1 MPERFPIAQWPN
13 PPLWAALVALLISRL
28 AEGLAAGIAQGIFY
42 LAIGAWAYL
51 EIAEG
56 VNWFRR
62 LLGVLVA
69 GYLAVKFGLQFGP
82 GAS

>member
-1 MPERFPIAQWPN
+1 MPRRFPIAQWPN
-13 PPLWAALVALLISRL
+13 PPLWAAIAAWVVSRL
-28 AEGLAAGIAQGIFY
+28 ADGLAGAIAEGLFY

-62 LLGVLVA
+62 LLGAVVA
-69 GYLAVKFGLQFGP
+69 GYLAVRLGMRLV
-82 GAS
+82 

>member
-1 MPERFPIAQWPN
+1 MPRRFPIVQWPN
-13 PPLWAALVALLISRL
+13 PPLWAAIAASIVSHLASGVAGSV
-28 AEGLAAGIAQGIFY
+28 AEGVFY

-62 LLGVLVA
+62 VLGLGVG
-69 GYLAVKFGLQFGP
+69 GYLAVRLGIRLV
-82 GAS
+82 

>member
-1 MPERFPIAQWPN
+1 MPRRFPLAQWPN
-13 PPLWAALVALLISRL
+13 PPLWAAIAGFVVSRL
-28 AEGLAAGIAQGIFY
+28 AGGLVGGIAEAIFF

-62 LLGVLVA
+62 CLGAVVG
-69 GYLAVKFGLQFGP
+69 GYLAVRLGLRLT
-82 GAS
+82 

>member
-1 MPERFPIAQWPN
+1 VPRRFPIIQWPN
-13 PPLWAALVALLISRL
+13 PPLWAALVAMVVSRL
-28 AEGLAAGIAQGIFY
+28 ASGLAGSIAEAVFY

-62 LLGVLVA
+62 LLGAGVA
-69 GYLAVKFGLQFGP
+69 AYLAVRLGMQL
-82 GAS
+82 A

>member
-13 PPLWAALVALLISRL
+13 PPLWAAIVALIVSRL
-28 AEGLAAGIAQGIFY
+28 AEGLVAGIAEGVFY

-62 LLGVLVA
+62 LLGVVVA
-69 GYLAVKFGLQFGP
+69 GYLAVKFGLEF
-82 GAS
+82 SEHH